1 MKSLSQILTTT
12 LSVIAGG
19 IVVLHLTWGQASP
32 ALPVARAESN
42 NDTACDNTRTAQV
55 SGAAAINVTPDRA
68 LLQLGVT
75 STAPTPEEVEA
86 ENTAAI
92 KNIIAAV
99 RQLGVADKDIATDY
113 YLVQPIYV
121 DYETM
126 RIEGYRISN
135 VVGITLDDVSQT
147 GEVLIAALKAGAN
160 EVREV
165 QFYTS
170 QLRRYRDEARKLAM
184 QAATEKAA
192 LLAGAGGTQTG
203 CVLNISENSWSYY
216 NGSWWAGRDRAMWS
230 QNVVQ
235 NATSEQPMPD
245 ETPISVGQIVV
256 RAEVSASF
264 GLE

>member
-1 MKSLSQILTTT
+1 MKSLSQTLTT
-12 LSVIAGG
+12 LLGVIAGG
-19 IVVLHLTWGQASP
+19 IVVLHLAWGQASP
-32 ALPVARAESN
+32 ALPVALAQSN
-42 NDTACDNTRTAQV
+42 GDKSCDNTRTVQV

-86 ENTAAI
+86 DNTAAI

-121 DYETM
+121 DYESM

-135 VVGITLDDVSQT
+135 VVAITLNDVSKA
-147 GEVLIAALKAGAN
+147 GDVLIAALKAGAN

-170 QLRRYRDEARKLAM
+170 ELRRYRDEARTLAM

-192 LLAGAGGTQTG
+192 LLAEAGGTATG
-203 CVLNISENSWSYY
+203 CVVNISENSWSYY
-216 NGSWWAGRDRAMWS
+216 NGSWWGGRDRATWS